1 MTARPEE
8 LPVRPNLCTLPSRK
22 LDCEEAEPGDIVRMS
37 HSPGR
42 TIMAMNRRK
51 LLQSAAALSLA
62 PMLPASA
69 APFHRVRPGDA
80 GWPTPQQWDALNAE
94 VGGSLSK
101 PTALFSAC
109 TANANGSGC
118 TAATKEL
125 GNPFF
130 IGDQAGGTQVS
141 GWLNAWSPKPSAF
154 AVAAHRPEDL
164 VAAVNFARTHRL
176 RLAVKGGGHSY
187 QGTSN
192 AADSLLIWTRPM
204 HAITLHDAFVPQGS
218 SEAPVHAVTIQ
229 AGAMWVDAYD
239 AVMTKAHRYV
249 QGGGCMTVGVAGL
262 VQSGGFGSFSK
273 RYGTAASS
281 LLQAEVV
288 TADGRLRIINAGRD
302 EDLFWGLK
310 GGGGGSLAVVTSLTL
325 KTHDLPDFFGFV
337 GMTIKAAS
345 DEDFRRLV
353 ARFVDFYA
361 DSLFNPH
368 WGEGVTLM
376 PDNMLDISMASAGLS
391 TEEARQVW
399 QPFLSWFSVQGAPF
413 SMNAPLI
420 SSDAA
425 YSRWDVAAMRRSG
438 SHAIKLDD
446 RPGANP
452 VHAWWT
458 GDEEQVGAFFYGYD
472 SLWLPQS
479 LLAPASR
486 PVLAK
491 ALFEAS
497 RHMAIRLHFNKGL
510 AGGAPDAIARSRDA
524 ATNPKVLDAFCL
536 AIIAT
541 GGGPRYPGL
550 TPPDDAA
557 KAASDA
563 QGVDQATAI
572 LRAIAPDAG
581 SYVSES
587 NFFNANW
594 RQEFWGVNYQRLA
607 AVKAKYD
614 PDGLFTV
621 HHGVGSEAWSDD
633 GFTRRA

>member
-1 MTARPEE
+1 M
-8 LPVRPNLCTLPSRK
+8 N
-22 LDCEEAEPGDIVRMS
+22 
-37 HSPGR
+37 
-42 TIMAMNRRK
+42 MNRRH

-62 PMLPASA
+62 PVLPAAA
-69 APFHRVRPGDA
+69 APFRRVRPGDA
-80 GWPTPQQWDALNAE
+80 GWPAPQQWDALKAQVDGN
-94 VGGSLSK
+94 LSK
-101 PTALFSAC
+101 PGALFSAC
-109 TANANGSGC
+109 AADSNDANC
-118 TAATKEL
+118 IAATKQL

-141 GWLNAWSPKPSAF
+141 GWLNAWSPAPSAY
-154 AVAAHRPEDL
+154 AVAAHKPEDV
-164 VAAVNFARTHRL
+164 VAAVNFARNHKL

-192 AADSLLIWTRPM
+192 APDSLLIWTRPM
-204 HAITLHDAFVPQGS
+204 HAITLHDDFVPEGS
-218 SEAPVHAVTIQ
+218 REAPVPAVTIQ

-288 TADGRLRIINAGRD
+288 TADGGLRIVNAGRD
-302 EDLFWGLK
+302 GDLFWGLK
-310 GGGGGSLAVVTSLTL
+310 GGGGGSLAAVTSVTL
-325 KTHDLPDFFGFV
+325 RTHDLPDFFGFA

-345 DEDFRRLV
+345 DEDFHRLV
-353 ARFVDFYA
+353 ARFTDFYA

-376 PDNMLDISMASAGLS
+376 PDNRLDISMASAGLS

-399 QPFLSWFSVQGAPF
+399 QPFLSWVSAQGAPF
-413 SMNAPLI
+413 SINAPLI
-420 SSDAA
+420 SSNAA
-425 YSRWDVAAMRRSG
+425 YSQWDVAAMRRSG
-438 SHAIKLDD
+438 SHAVMLDD

-458 GDEEQVGAFFYGYD
+458 GDEEQVGAFLYGYD

-486 PVLAK
+486 PVFAK
-491 ALFEAS
+491 ALFDAS

-510 AGGAPDAIARSRDA
+510 AGGEPDAIARSRVT

-541 GGGPRYPGL
+541 GGASRYPGL
-550 TPPDDAA
+550 KPPDDAA

-563 QGVDQATAI
+563 KKVDRATAI
-572 LRAIAPDAG
+572 LRAIAPEGG

-594 RQEFWGVNYQRLA
+594 RQEFWGANYARLA

-614 PDGLFTV
+614 PEGLFTV